1 MYIFK
6 QQWLLSHCHFKYKT
20 IIIMDKHYDYVVFF
34 FLPSINVYKQIKS
47 KYKKQT
53 KTPNRL

>member
-47 KYKKQT
+47 KLTTIRNKQ
-53 KTPNRL
+53 